1 MKYSMT
7 TALVLILFM
16 NGALAHESTADNS
29 ISTVVIHRSNL
40 RSNENITLDFVVDQV
55 VRHPGLLIVS
65 GHRGSLFV
73 DGYRIELDGED
84 KIIEISSPAIQF
96 SSDALLQ
103 EEGGQEN
110 VLPRVEDIIVSD
122 PFGGDDADFRSFM
135 DPNPTIGPF
144 GPEPPAQLRKKR
156 WEGVE

>member
-7 TALVLILFM
+7 TALFMVLFM
-16 NGALAHESTADNS
+16 NGASAYESTANDS
-29 ISTVVIHRSNL
+29 SSAVVIHRADL

-65 GHRGSLFV
+65 GYRGSLFV
-73 DGYRIELDGED
+73 DGYRIELDQED
-84 KIIEISSPAIQF
+84 KIVEIISPAIQF
-96 SSDALLQ
+96 LSDALLQ
-103 EEGGQEN
+103 EEGGQDS
-110 VLPRVEDIIVSD
+110 VLPRVEDIVVSD